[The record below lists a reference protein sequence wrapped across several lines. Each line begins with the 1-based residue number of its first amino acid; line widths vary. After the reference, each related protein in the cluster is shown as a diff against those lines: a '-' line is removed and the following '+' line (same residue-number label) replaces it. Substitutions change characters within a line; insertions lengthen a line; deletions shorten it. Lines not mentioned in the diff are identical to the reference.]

1 MRVVSYIR
9 MSTAAQ
15 DASPEQQRSA
25 IAAHALKQGYAV
37 AKEYADLG
45 VSGDKTEKRPAFRRM
60 IADGAGKKFDRII
73 VYDRSR
79 FGRFD
84 SVEYGR
90 WVQPLREAAVEL
102 ESVADGV
109 ENWDDL
115 GGRITGLVAQ
125 EGKHALL
132 LDISRA
138 TVRGQTAKAVEGRG
152 YPGPTPYGYHRTL
165 ELRGKSRHS
174 TLSLDPE
181 TAPIVREV
189 FEVYARADGS
199 LSNVAAMLNDRGVM
213 PIRGGKEW
221 RRNAVQ
227 RILENEAYQGDAVW
241 GRRQKGRYHS
251 RIGSD
256 IVRRKR
262 GDRIAFVDPIRHRDV
277 VPAIVSRDLFAK
289 VQRLLRE
296 RAKATRS
303 PASIK
308 PLSGLVFCSC
318 GAVMHGDGD
327 RLRCSKSQ
335 PTVGQGRCSAAR
347 VPAAPF
353 VAAAIDGL
361 VARLTTPANKARLR
375 EAIERRATARAA
387 VGSPDRRELRARLK
401 ALEVEIQT
409 GLERIPSLPA
419 ALVAD
424 YSAMLGRKAAE
435 RDRVAADLEQVAAT
449 VPATPRM
456 TARAAVDRLEA
467 LVRRAASSSPSS
479 ANEALRAL
487 GLRVVVD
494 RAGSPTMAVFSVTP
508 GDLTQPGP
516 CSVQVPRRPLLEWRQ
531 RIA

>member
-1 MRVVSYIR
+1 MRVVAYVR

-25 IAAHALKQGYAV
+25 IAAHASKQGYAI
-37 AKEYADLG
+37 AREYADLG
-45 VSGDKTEKRPAFRRM
+45 VSGDKTDKRHGFRRM
-60 IADGAGKKFDRII
+60 IADGSARKFDRIV

-90 WVQPLREAAVEL
+90 WVQPLRESGVEL

-138 TVRGQTAKAVEGRG
+138 TVRGQTAKAVENRG
-152 YPGPTPYGYHRTL
+152 YPGPTPYGYRREL

-174 TLSLDPE
+174 TLSIDPE

-189 FEVYARADGS
+189 FETYAKADGS
-199 LSNVAAMLNDRGVM
+199 LTNVSAMLNDRGVM
-213 PIRGGKEW
+213 PIRGGKQW

-227 RILENEAYQGDAVW
+227 RILENEVYQGDSVW

-251 RIGSD
+251 RIGSE

-262 GDRIAFVDPIRHRDV
+262 GDRITFVDPIRHHDA
-277 VPAIVSRDLFAK
+277 VPAIVSRDLFAR

-308 PLSGLVFCSC
+308 PLSGLVFCAC
-318 GAVMHGDGD
+318 GAPMHSDGEN
-327 RLRCSKSQ
+327 LRCSRSQ
-335 PTVGQGRCSAAR
+335 PVVGRKRCSASR

-353 VAAAIDGL
+353 VVAAVEGL
-361 VARLTTPANKARLR
+361 VDRLTTRENKARLR
-375 EAIERRATARAA
+375 AALERRAAARA
-387 VGSPDRRELRARLK
+387 STTTPDRRELRARLQ
-401 ALEVEIQT
+401 ALEVELQA

-419 ALVAD
+419 ALVND

-435 RDRVAADLEQVAAT
+435 RDRVSSELAVVSAA
-449 VPATPRM
+449 VPATPKI
-456 TARAAVDRLEA
+456 TAKAVVDRLEA
-467 LVRRAASSSPSS
+467 LVKQAAVGSP
-479 ANEALRAL
+479 ATTNEALRSL

-494 RAGSPTMAVFSVTP
+494 RSTMPTLAVFSVTP
-508 GDLTQPGP
+508 GDLSQPGQD
-516 CSVQVPRRPLLEWRQ
+516 SVQVPRTPLLEWRA